1 MEHEESCN
9 HAKEIF
15 NKECRG
21 TVDGLL
27 DETIKTFGTVEYIDN
42 DIVP

>member
-15 NKECRG
+15 NKEYRG
-21 TVDGLL
+21 TIERLL
-27 DETIKTFGTVEYIDN
+27 YETIKTLGTVEYVDN